1 MERIVL
7 MTQDKERF
15 LFENFDVLRNFG
27 QISSIPN
34 YIEEGLASHIEL
46 REYQKEALENFITYM
61 ETPKFSKNKLIHLL
75 FHMAT
80 GSGKTVLMAAL
91 ILYLYTKGYKRVL
104 FFVDQTNIL
113 EKTKD
118 NFLNPSS
125 SKYLFKES
133 LNLLGNNVEIKEV
146 SNFSSIDENAI
157 NICFSTTQ
165 GLHSHIR
172 VPEENQLSITDFEDN
187 KVLLIADEAH
197 HVNTWTKN
205 PNKDEKLTERSWEET
220 VMKIH
225 KSNTDNI
232 LLDFT
237 ATANLKDDNVREKY
251 QDKIIYD
258 YPLRKFRDSGYTK
271 EFDNFQ
277 TDYDVWNRT
286 LIALIISEYRRYMF
300 ADNQMNVKPV
310 VLFKS
315 KNISESK
322 EFFEE
327 FFPKLRTL
335 TSENIIAL
343 GEIENSLFQNSLS
356 YFKEKDETYQF
367 LVETLKVSF
376 QKENSI
382 IMNSKSTDNAKEK
395 QLAVNSLEDKDN
407 PYRIIFTVDMLSEG
421 WDVLNLYDIVRLYET
436 RQGNTATTREAQ
448 LIGRGARYYP
458 FKIEEYQEEFKRKYD
473 SDLENKYRILE
484 TLLYHSKQDSKYI
497 SELREALKETGLIPD
512 EAIEKE
518 YQLKDT
524 FKQSSLFKE
533 GKVFTNKRVQKDRTN
548 ITKIDGKIRN
558 KRVRI
563 QSVTGKSSLQNLFDE
578 TMSVSTQPS
587 KKAKPQ
593 SYKFKDIPLS
603 ILYAGV
609 ESYDLLTFNQL
620 KDRFPNLSSVKEFVI
635 SDNYLG
641 NMTLIIDGLDREP
654 TSLELFE
661 AVKQSLLEVTSYIS
675 GIKGEFEGTKEF
687 YEKPLREVIRNK
699 KIKITNPNEN
709 GVGISQREVSD
720 TSLQLNLEN
729 EDWYVYNDNYGTSEE
744 KALVKYIHDIFDDL
758 QQKYSNVYLVRNER
772 IDELAIYTFDT
783 GERFEPDFLL
793 FLQENKSEGYIQQQI
808 YIEPKGSH
816 LLETDKWKE
825 EFLKEI
831 NDEAIPTVTYVD
843 NNDYRIFGLPFY
855 NTEYKIEEFTESMD
869 NFLK

>member
-1 MERIVL
+1 VL

-27 QISSIPN
+27 HISSVPN
-34 YIEEGLASHIEL
+34 YIEEGLAEHIQL
-46 REYQKEALENFITYM
+46 REYQREALENFITYM
-61 ETPKFSKNKLIHLL
+61 ETPRFSKNKLIHLL

-118 NFLNPSS
+118 NFLNLNS
-125 SKYLFKES
+125 SKHLFKES
-133 LNLLGNNVEIKEV
+133 LDLLGNKLEIKEV

-197 HVNTWTKN
+197 HVNSWTKN
-205 PNKDEKLTERSWEET
+205 PNKDEKLTERSWDET

-258 YPLRKFRDSGYTK
+258 YPLRKFRASGYTK

-300 ADNQMNVKPV
+300 ADNLMNVKPV

-315 KNISESK
+315 KNIDESE
-322 EFFEE
+322 EFYEE
-327 FFPKLRTL
+327 FFPNLREL
-335 TSENIIAL
+335 TPEKVVAL
-343 GEIENSLFQNSLS
+343 EKIDNDLFRNALT

-367 LVETLKVSF
+367 LVETLKLSY
-376 QKENSI
+376 QKENAI
-382 IMNSKSTDNAKEK
+382 IMNSKSTDNTREK

-436 RQGNTATTREAQ
+436 RQGNTGTVKEAQ

-473 SDLENKYRILE
+473 SDLENKFRILE

-497 SELREALKETGLIPD
+497 SELREALKETGLIAD

-524 FKQSSLFKE
+524 FKESDLFKE
-533 GKVFTNKRVQKDRTN
+533 GKVFTNKRVKKDRSN

-558 KRVRI
+558 KRVRV
-563 QSVTGKSSLQNLFDE
+563 QAVTGKSSLQNLFDE
-578 TMSVSTQPS
+578 TLSVSAQRTEQ
-587 KKAKPQ
+587 AKSQ
-593 SYKFKDIPLS
+593 TYKFKEIPLS
-603 ILYAGV
+603 IIYAVV
-609 ESYDLLTFNQL
+609 ESY
-620 KDRFPNLSSVKEFVI
+620 
-635 SDNYLG
+635 
-641 NMTLIIDGLDREP
+641 TLII
-654 TSLELFE
+654 
-661 AVKQSLLEVTSYIS
+661 
-675 GIKGEFEGTKEF
+675 
-687 YEKPLREVIRNK
+687 
-699 KIKITNPNEN
+699 
-709 GVGISQREVSD
+709 
-720 TSLQLNLEN
+720 
-729 EDWYVYNDNYGTSEE
+729 
-744 KALVKYIHDIFDDL
+744 
-758 QQKYSNVYLVRNER
+758 
-772 IDELAIYTFDT
+772 
-783 GERFEPDFLL
+783 
-793 FLQENKSEGYIQQQI
+793 
-808 YIEPKGSH
+808 
-816 LLETDKWKE
+816 
-825 EFLKEI
+825 
-831 NDEAIPTVTYVD
+831 
-843 NNDYRIFGLPFY
+843 
-855 NTEYKIEEFTESMD
+855 
-869 NFLK
+869 

>member
-1 MERIVL
+1 

-125 SKYLFKES
+125 SKHLFKES

-300 ADNQMNVKPV
+300 ADNLMDVKPV

-315 KNISESK
+315 KNIDES
-322 EFFEE
+322 EE
-327 FFPKLRTL
+327 FYEDFFPYLRKLTPEKIVALEEIDNELFRNAL
-335 TSENIIAL
+335 T
-343 GEIENSLFQNSLS
+343 
-356 YFKEKDETYQF
+356 YFKEQDETYQF
-367 LVETLKVSF
+367 LVETLKISF
-376 QKENSI
+376 QKENAI
-382 IMNSKSTDNAKEK
+382 IMNSKSTDNTREK

-436 RQGNTATTREAQ
+436 RQGNTATIKEAQ

-458 FKIEEYQEEFKRKYD
+458 FKVEESQEEFTRKYD

-497 SELREALKETGLIPD
+497 SELREALKETGLIAD

-524 FKQSSLFKE
+524 FKESDLFKE
-533 GKVFTNKRVQKDRTN
+533 GKVFTNKKVKKDRTS
-548 ITKIDGKIRN
+548 ITQIDGKIRN

-578 TMSVSTQPS
+578 TISVSTKPS
-587 KKAKPQ
+587 NNVKPQ
-593 SYKFKDIPLS
+593 SYKFKDLPLS

-609 ESYDLLTFNQL
+609 ESYDLLSFNQL
-620 KDRFPNLSSVKEFVI
+620 KDRFPNLSSIKEFVT

-641 NMTLIIDGLDREP
+641 NMTLVIEGLDKEP
-654 TSLELFE
+654 TSLQLFE
-661 AVKQSLLEVTSYIS
+661 AVKQSLLEVTTYIS

-687 YEKPLREVIRNK
+687 YERPIREVIRNK
-699 KIKITNPNEN
+699 KIKITNLSEN
-709 GVGISQREVSD
+709 GVGISQGEVSD
-720 TSLQLNLEN
+720 TSLKLNLEN
-729 EDWYVYNDNYGTSEE
+729 EDWYAYNDNYGTSEE
-744 KALVKYIHDIFDDL
+744 KALVKYIHDIVENL

-772 IDELAIYTFDT
+772 IAELAIYTFDT

-793 FLQENKSEGYIQQQI
+793 FLQENKSDGYIQQQI

-825 EFLKEI
+825 EFLNEI

-843 NNDYRIFGLPFY
+843 NNDYHIFGLPFY
-855 NTEYKIEEFTESMD
+855 NTEYKIEEFTENMD
-869 NFLK
+869 KFLK

>member
-1 MERIVL
+1 

-15 LFENFDVLRNFG
+15 LFENFDVLRSFG
-27 QISSIPN
+27 QLSSVPY

-46 REYQKEALENFITYM
+46 REYQREALENFITYI
-61 ETPKFSKNKLIHLL
+61 ETPKFSKNKLIHIL

-118 NFLNPSS
+118 NFLNPNS
-125 SKYLFKES
+125 SKHLFKES
-133 LNLLGNNVEIKEV
+133 LELLGNNIEIKEV
-146 SNFSSIDENAI
+146 VNFSSIDENAI

-165 GLHSHIR
+165 GLHSRIR

-197 HVNTWTKN
+197 HINTWTKK

-220 VMKIH
+220 VTQIH
-225 KSNTDNI
+225 QSNTDNI

-237 ATANLKDDNVREKY
+237 ATANLKDENVREKY
-251 QDKIIYD
+251 RDKLIYD
-258 YPLRKFRDSGYTK
+258 YPLKEFRSSGYTK

-277 TDYDVWNRT
+277 SDYDAWNRT

-300 ADNQMNVKPV
+300 ADNKMNVKPV

-315 KNISESK
+315 KNITESED
-322 EFFEE
+322 FFEG
-327 FFPKLRTL
+327 FFPRLRTL
-335 TSENIIAL
+335 TSDNITPL
-343 GEIENSLFQNSLS
+343 EEIDNSLFQSSLA
-356 YFKEKDETYQF
+356 YFKDKDKTYQF

-382 IMNSKSTDNAKEK
+382 IMNSKSTDNTKEK
-395 QLAVNSLEDKDN
+395 QLAVNSLEDKAN

-421 WDVLNLYDIVRLYET
+421 WDVLNLYDIIRLYET
-436 RQGNTATTREAQ
+436 RQSNTATTREAQ

-458 FKIEEYQEEFKRKYD
+458 FKIEESQEEFKRKYD
-473 SDLENKYRILE
+473 SDLENKHRILE

-497 SELREALKETGLIPD
+497 SELREALKETGLLPD

-518 YQLKDT
+518 YELKDT
-524 FKQSSLFKE
+524 FKQSDLFKE
-533 GKVFTNKRVQKDRTN
+533 GKVFTNKRVKKNKSN

-558 KRVRI
+558 KRIRI
-563 QSVTGKSSLQNLFDE
+563 PAVTGKISLQNLFDE
-578 TMSVSTQPS
+578 TISTSAQPS
-587 KKAKPQ
+587 KKAKSQ
-593 SYKFKDIPLS
+593 SYKFKELPLS
-603 ILYAGV
+603 ILYAGT
-609 ESYDLLTFNQL
+609 ESFDLLSFNQL
-620 KDRFPNLSSVKEFVI
+620 KDRFPNLSSIKEFVT

-641 NMTLIIDGLDREP
+641 NMTLIIEGLDRKP
-654 TSLELFE
+654 TSLEIFE
-661 AVKQSLLEVTSYIS
+661 AVKKSLLEVTTYIS
-675 GIKGEFEGTKEF
+675 GIKGEFEGTREF
-687 YEKPLREVIRNK
+687 YEKPIREVIRNK
-699 KIKITNPNEN
+699 KIRITNPSEN
-709 GVGISQREVSD
+709 GIGTSQKEVLD
-720 TSLQLNLEN
+720 VSLQLDLEN
-729 EDWYVYNDNYGTSEE
+729 EDWYAYNDNYGTSEE
-744 KALVKYIHDIFDDL
+744 KELVKYIHDIIDDL
-758 QQKYSNVYLVRNER
+758 KQSYNNVYLVRNER
-772 IDELAIYTFDT
+772 FAELAIYTFDT

-793 FLQENKSEGYIQQQI
+793 LLQENKSEGYIQQQI

-825 EFLKEI
+825 GFLKEI

-843 NNDYRIFGLPFY
+843 NNDYHIFGLPFY
-855 NTEYKIEEFTESMD
+855 NTEYKMKEFDESMD
-869 NFLK
+869 KFLK

>member
-1 MERIVL
+1 

-15 LFENFDVLRNFG
+15 LFEDFDVLRNFG
-27 QISSIPN
+27 HISSIPN
-34 YIEEGLASHIEL
+34 YVEENLASHIEL
-46 REYQKEALENFITYM
+46 REYQREALENFITYI
-61 ETPKFSKNKLIHLL
+61 ETPKFSENKLIHLL

-118 NFLNPSS
+118 NFLNPNS
-125 SKYLFKES
+125 SKHLFKES
-133 LNLLGNNVEIKEV
+133 LELLGNSIEVKEV
-146 SNFSSIDENAI
+146 TNFSSIDENAI

-172 VPEENQLSITDFEDN
+172 VPEENRLSITDFEDN

-197 HVNTWTKN
+197 HVNSWTKN

-220 VMKIH
+220 VTEIH
-225 KSNTDNI
+225 RSNTDNI

-251 QDKIIYD
+251 RDKLIYD
-258 YPLRKFRDSGYTK
+258 YPLREFRASGYTK
-271 EFDNFQ
+271 EFDNLQ
-277 TDYDVWNRT
+277 SDYDLWNRT

-315 KNISESK
+315 KNIKESED
-322 EFFEE
+322 FYEE
-327 FFPKLRTL
+327 FFPKLRDL
-335 TSENIIAL
+335 TSEKITTLEEMDN
-343 GEIENSLFQNSLS
+343 NLFQNALQ

-367 LVETLKVSF
+367 LVETLKTSF
-376 QKENSI
+376 QKENAI
-382 IMNSKSTDNAKEK
+382 IMNSKSADNTKEK

-436 RQGNTATTREAQ
+436 RQGNTATTKEAQ

-458 FKIEEYQEEFKRKYD
+458 FKVEENQEEFKRKYD
-473 SDLENKYRILE
+473 SDLENNYRILE

-497 SELREALKETGLIPD
+497 SELREALKETGLLPD

-518 YQLKDT
+518 YELKDT
-524 FKQSSLFKE
+524 FKQSDLFKE
-533 GKVFTNKRVQKDRTN
+533 GKVFTNKRVKKDRSN

-563 QSVTGKSSLQNLFDE
+563 QTVTGKSSLQNLFDE
-578 TMSVSTQPS
+578 TLSVSAQRTEQ
-587 KKAKPQ
+587 AKSQ
-593 SYKFKDIPLS
+593 TYKFKEIPLS

-620 KDRFPNLSSVKEFVI
+620 KDKFPNLSSMKEFVT

-641 NMTLIIDGLDREP
+641 NMTLIIESLDRKP

-661 AVKQSLLEVTSYIS
+661 AVKQTLLEVTTYIS
-675 GIKGEFEGTKEF
+675 SIKGEFEGTKEF
-687 YEKPLREVIRNK
+687 YEKPIREVIRNK
-699 KIKITNPNEN
+699 KIRISNPNEN
-709 GVGISQREVSD
+709 GTGISQREVSD
-720 TSLQLNLEN
+720 KSLQLDLEN
-729 EDWYVYNDNYGTSEE
+729 ENWYAYNDNYGTSEE
-744 KALVKYIHDIFDDL
+744 KALVKYIHDIIDDL
-758 QQKYSNVYLVRNER
+758 EQIYTNVYLVRNER
-772 IDELAIYTFDT
+772 IAELSIYTFDT

-793 FLQENKSEGYIQQQI
+793 FLQKDKNEGYIQQQI

-816 LLETDKWKE
+816 LLESDKWKE

-843 NNDYRIFGLPFY
+843 NNDYHIFGLPFY
-855 NTEYKIEEFTESMD
+855 NTEYKIEEFTESI
-869 NFLK
+869 NKVLE

>member
-125 SKYLFKES
+125 SKHLFKES

-300 ADNQMNVKPV
+300 ADNLMDVKPV

-315 KNISESK
+315 KNIDES
-322 EFFEE
+322 EE
-327 FFPKLRTL
+327 FYEDFLPYLRKLTPEKIVALEEIDNELFRNAL
-335 TSENIIAL
+335 T
-343 GEIENSLFQNSLS
+343 
-356 YFKEKDETYQF
+356 YFKEQDETYQF
-367 LVETLKVSF
+367 LVETLKISF
-376 QKENSI
+376 QKENAI
-382 IMNSKSTDNAKEK
+382 IMNSKSTDNTREK

-436 RQGNTATTREAQ
+436 RQGNTATIKEAQ

-458 FKIEEYQEEFKRKYD
+458 FKIEENQEEFKRKYD
-473 SDLENKYRILE
+473 NDLENKYRILE
-484 TLLYHSKQDSKYI
+484 TLLFHSKQDSKYI
-497 SELREALKETGLIPD
+497 SELREALKDTGLIPD
-512 EAIEKE
+512 TVIEKE
-518 YQLKDT
+518 YQLKES
-524 FKQSSLFKE
+524 FKKSDLFKK
-533 GKVFTNKRVQKDRTN
+533 GKVFTNKRIKKDRTN
-548 ITKIDGKIRN
+548 ITKIDGKTRN

-563 QSVTGKSSLQNLFDE
+563 RPATGRSSMQNLFDE
-578 TMSVSTQPS
+578 SISVASQ
-587 KKAKPQ
+587 Q
-593 SYKFKDIPLS
+593 SEGIQSQHYKFKEIPLS

-609 ESYDLLTFNQL
+609 ESYDLLAFNQL
-620 KDRFPNLSSVKEFVI
+620 KEKFPNLKSVKEFVT
-635 SDNYLG
+635 SDSYLG
-641 NMTLIIDGLDREP
+641 NMTIIIEGLDRTP
-654 TSLELFE
+654 NSSELFE
-661 AVKQSLLEVTSYIS
+661 AVKQSLLEVTDFIS
-675 GIKGEFEGTKEF
+675 NIKGEFEGSKEF
-687 YEKPLREVIRNK
+687 YETPIREVMRDK
-699 KIKITNPNEN
+699 KIKITNLNEN
-709 GVGISQREVSD
+709 GVGISQGEVSD
-720 TSLQLNLEN
+720 TSLKLDLGN
-729 EDWYVYNDNYGTSEE
+729 EDWYAYNDNYGTSEE
-744 KALVKYIHDIFDDL
+744 KALVKYIHDIIGDL
-758 QQKYSNVYLVRNER
+758 QKTYNNVYLVRNER
-772 IDELAIYTFDT
+772 IAELAIYTFDT

-793 FLQENKSEGYIQQQI
+793 FLQKNKNDGYIQQQI

-831 NDEAIPTVTYVD
+831 NNEAVPVITYVD
-843 NNDYRIFGLPFY
+843 NNDYNIFGLPFY
-855 NTEYKIEEFTESMD
+855 NTEYRVEEFTESMD
-869 NFLK
+869 KFLN

>member
-1 MERIVL
+1 
-7 MTQDKERF
+7 MTENKEHF
-15 LFENFDVLRNFG
+15 LFENFDVLRDFG
-27 QISSIPN
+27 HISSIPSYVEDN
-34 YIEEGLASHIEL
+34 LASHIQL
-46 REYQKEALENFITYM
+46 REYQIEALENFITYM
-61 ETPKFSKNKLIHLL
+61 ETPKFSKNKLIQLL

-80 GSGKTVLMAAL
+80 GSGKTVLMAVL

-118 NFLNPSS
+118 NFLNPNS
-125 SKYLFKES
+125 SKHLYKES
-133 LNLLGNNVEIKEV
+133 IELLGNQVEVKEV

-172 VPEENQLSITDFEDN
+172 APRENELSMTDFEDN

-197 HVNTWTKN
+197 HVNSWTKN
-205 PNKDEKLTERSWEET
+205 PNKNEKLTESSWEET
-220 VMKIH
+220 VMEIH

-251 QDKIIYD
+251 RDKLIYD
-258 YPLRKFRDSGYTK
+258 YPLREFRASGYTK

-286 LIALIISEYRRYMF
+286 LISLIISEYRRYMF

-315 KNISESK
+315 KNISESEIFFD
-322 EFFEE
+322 EFFH
-327 FFPKLRTL
+327 KLRNL
-335 TSENIIAL
+335 TSENIVAL
-343 GEIENSLFQNSLS
+343 EEIDNNLFQSSLS

-367 LVETLKVSF
+367 LVETLKISF
-376 QKENSI
+376 QKENAI
-382 IMNSKSTDNAKEK
+382 IMNSKSTDNTKEK
-395 QLAVNSLEDKDN
+395 QLAVNSLEDKNN

-436 RQGNTATTREAQ
+436 RQGNTATIKEAQ

-458 FKIEEYQEEFKRKYD
+458 FKVEENQEEFKRKYD

-518 YQLKDT
+518 YKLKDT
-524 FKQSSLFKE
+524 FKESNLFKE
-533 GKVFTNKRVQKDRTN
+533 GKVFTNKRVKKDRTN
-548 ITKIDGKIRN
+548 ITKVDGKIRN
-558 KRVRI
+558 KRFRI

-578 TMSVSTQPS
+578 TISVSTQS
-587 KKAKPQ
+587 SEKAKPQ
-593 SYKFKDIPLS
+593 SYKFKKIPLS

-609 ESYDLLTFNQL
+609 ESYDLLSFNQL
-620 KDRFPNLSSVKEFVI
+620 KDRFPNLSSIKEFVT

-641 NMTLIIDGLDREP
+641 NMTLIIEGLDREP

-661 AVKQSLLEVTSYIS
+661 AVKQSLLEVTTYIS

-687 YEKPLREVIRNK
+687 YEKPIREVIRNK
-699 KIKITNPNEN
+699 NIKITNLTEN

-720 TSLQLNLEN
+720 TALQLDLEN
-729 EDWYVYNDNYGTSEE
+729 EEWYAYNDNYGTSEE
-744 KALVKYIHDIFDDL
+744 KALVKYIHDIIDDL
-758 QQKYSNVYLVRNER
+758 QESYSDVYLVRNER
-772 IDELAIYTFDT
+772 IAELAIYTFDT

-793 FLQENKSEGYIQQQI
+793 FLRKNKSDGYIQQQI

-816 LLETDKWKE
+816 LLEADKWKE
-825 EFLKEI
+825 ESLKEI
-831 NDEAIPTVTYVD
+831 KNKAIPIVTYVD
-843 NNDYRIFGLPFY
+843 NNNYHIFGVPFFNTSY
-855 NTEYKIEEFTESMD
+855 NVREFDSAMGE
-869 NFLK
+869 FLE